1 MPEPEIVP
9 ELMGERADL
18 FRVGAAIPVVLLAES
33 HDEVRARDG
42 KRVPARQIAVIA
54 VGPDH
59 VMVDGCALGIEI
71 RLFELAEFFFGKG

>member
-1 MPEPEIVP
+1 
-9 ELMGERADL
+9 MGERADL
-18 FRVGAAIPVVLLAES
+18 FQGAAIPVMPLAER
-33 HDEVRARDG
+33 HDEVGARDG
-42 KRVPARQIAVIA
+42 EGVPARQIAVIA